1 MEQTTRFFVSIPMPG
16 VYRPDAPGQRLAAC
30 RDEKIRSGRGVQGE
44 SALSS
49 EKTQKPDM
57 TSKAAAGKK
66 VHSKDQDMGTALRTV
81 FQKTVDE
88 GIPPEMLDLL
98 GKLD

>member
-1 MEQTTRFFVSIPMPG
+1 M
-16 VYRPDAPGQRLAAC
+16 
-30 RDEKIRSGRGVQGE
+30 
-44 SALSS
+44 SS

-57 TSKAAAGKK
+57 TSKTAGKK
-66 VHSKDQDMGTALRTV
+66 VHSKDQDMGTALRSV

>member
-1 MEQTTRFFVSIPMPG
+1 MEQTTRFFVSIPTSG
-16 VYRPDAPGQRLAAC
+16 LYRPGTPGPKLAEA
-30 RDEKIRSGRGVQGE
+30 ETKILAGRGVQGE

-49 EKTQKPDM
+49 EKTQKPEM
-57 TSKAAAGKK
+57 TSKATGKK

>member
-1 MEQTTRFFVSIPMPG
+1 MAE
-16 VYRPDAPGQRLAAC
+16 C
-30 RDEKIRSGRGVQGE
+30 RGAEMSGLGVQGE

-49 EKTQKPDM
+49 EKTQKPEM
-57 TSKAAAGKK
+57 TSKTAGKK
-66 VHSKDQDMGTALRTV
+66 VHSKDQDMGTALRTA

>member
-1 MEQTTRFFVSIPMPG
+1 MEQTTRFFVSILTPG
-16 VYRPDAPGQRLAAC
+16 LYRPSTPGQEMAEC
-30 RDEKIRSGRGVQGE
+30 RDENIAGRVQGE

-49 EKTQKPDM
+49 EKTQKPEM
-57 TSKAAAGKK
+57 TSKAAGKK
-66 VHSKDQDMGTALRTV
+66 VHSKDQDMGTALRSV

>member
-1 MEQTTRFFVSIPMPG
+1 MSW
-16 VYRPDAPGQRLAAC
+16 
-30 RDEKIRSGRGVQGE
+30 
-44 SALSS
+44 

-57 TSKAAAGKK
+57 TSKTAGKK
-66 VHSKDQDMGTALRTV
+66 VHSKDQDMGTALRSV
-81 FQKTVDE
+81 FQKSVDE

>member
-1 MEQTTRFFVSIPMPG
+1 MEQTTPFFVSILTRG
-16 VYRPDAPGQRLAAC
+16 LYRPGTPGRKMAEAVM
-30 RDEKIRSGRGVQGE
+30 KNIAGRGVQGE

-49 EKTQKPDM
+49 EKTQKPEM
-57 TSKAAAGKK
+57 TSKTAGKK
-66 VHSKDQDMGTALRTV
+66 VHSKDQDMGTALRTA